1 MRRAPSLARLLS
13 VRTEAFQAAK
23 GEQAMP
29 HVLLVEDELQ
39 LRRIL
44 TLNLTH
50 GGYSVAE
57 ADSVETA
64 FDMILAAREVG
75 VPFDLIVIETHLPD
89 RCGWELLRMLRP
101 TLTSAD
107 KRPVDPTPVV
117 VISPISVSASRL
129 AEFAPAAALLKPF
142 PIEALLRLIARA
154 QRPDFGRGLSGYSS
168 LRRVSAYVA
177 HATSNGGAQL
187 ERRGVETP

>member
-1 MRRAPSLARLLS
+1 
-13 VRTEAFQAAK
+13 
-23 GEQAMP
+23 MP

-39 LRRIL
+39 LRRIM

-57 ADSVETA
+57 ADSVELA

-75 VPFDLIVIETHLPD
+75 FPFDLIVIETHLPD
-89 RCGWELLRMLRP
+89 RSGWDLLSMLRSA
-101 TLTSAD
+101 LTPAD
-107 KRPVDPTPVV
+107 KPPMDPTPIV
-117 VISPISVSASRL
+117 VISPISVSSSRL

-154 QRPDFGRGLSGYSS
+154 QRPDFGLGLSDHSS
-168 LRRVSAYVA
+168 LQRVSAHVA
-177 HATSNGGAQL
+177 HATSNGGAHL
-187 ERRGVETP
+187 ERHGVETP